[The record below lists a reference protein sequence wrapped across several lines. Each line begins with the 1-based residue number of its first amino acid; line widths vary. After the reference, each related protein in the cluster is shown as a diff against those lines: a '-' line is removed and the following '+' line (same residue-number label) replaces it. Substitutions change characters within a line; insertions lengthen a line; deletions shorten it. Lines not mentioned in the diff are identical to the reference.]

1 MGKLSPLAS
10 ASATRAVLEAH
21 GLTAKYSL
29 GQNFL
34 VNDDVLKKIVALAEV
49 GENDRILEVGPGIGT
64 LTMALLQHA
73 GRVVSVERDPDLPA
87 VLAETLAPWA
97 DRFALVQKDALDLT
111 VDDLRDALDRVNN
124 ELERKL
130 LNKFR
135 DQAMTDV
142 LADLEKTRT
151 KVLERL
157 LKRVDDGQK
166 QQFAGDFN
174 RMFDKMKAGEDWQAD
189 EEAIRDKYG
198 IGDLWD
204 EIARGAT
211 AWIYRGVTGNIK
223 QLSRA
228 VGDYNEGLGRIDLL
242 YGAPV
247 PAPTTT
253 PAPDGNTVSDGSGG
267 RPFQQLSAALGGGTG
282 RSSSAGV
289 FDLDSVAVNEK
300 GTAAYSAITSKLG
313 RVKLAGLT
321 AAASL
326 GLAAASP
333 AATQAAAL
341 PGGEE
346 TTAVDTRDYDEGH
359 PRITA
364 DKFCD
369 QIVINIASADG
380 QGLDEI
386 REKIMDVLMEVT
398 DGQA

>member
-1 MGKLSPLAS
+1 M
-10 ASATRAVLEAH
+10 
-21 GLTAKYSL
+21 
-29 GQNFL
+29 
-34 VNDDVLKKIVALAEV
+34 
-49 GENDRILEVGPGIGT
+49 
-64 LTMALLQHA
+64 
-73 GRVVSVERDPDLPA
+73 
-87 VLAETLAPWA
+87 
-97 DRFALVQKDALDLT
+97 
-111 VDDLRDALDRVNN
+111 
-124 ELERKL
+124 
-130 LNKFR
+130 
-135 DQAMTDV
+135 
-142 LADLEKTRT
+142 
-151 KVLERL
+151 
-157 LKRVDDGQK
+157 
-166 QQFAGDFN
+166 
-174 RMFDKMKAGEDWQAD
+174 
-189 EEAIRDKYG
+189 
-198 IGDLWD
+198 
-204 EIARGAT
+204 
-211 AWIYRGVTGNIK
+211 
-223 QLSRA
+223 
-228 VGDYNEGLGRIDLL
+228 
-242 YGAPV
+242 
-247 PAPTTT
+247 
-253 PAPDGNTVSDGSGG
+253 
-267 RPFQQLSAALGGGTG
+267 SAALGGGTG

-346 TTAVDTRDYDEGH
+346 ATAVDTRDYDEGR